1 MSTDNIRANIH
12 RKIGESIREMENYI
26 DQYRANPDDTTL
38 INWIGCHAEYMAGL
52 YRDERKFESTL
63 KSLDRL
69 NSMHG

>member
-1 MSTDNIRANIH
+1 MSTDNIRTNIH
-12 RKIGESIREMENYI
+12 HKIGESIREMENYI
-26 DQYRANPDDTTL
+26 KQYRANPDDNTL

>member
-12 RKIGESIREMENYI
+12 RKIGESIREMEELI
-26 DQYRANPDDTTL
+26 DRYRATPDDSTV

-63 KSLDRL
+63 KALDKL
-69 NSMHG
+69 NTFHG